1 MSQVAP
7 TEVLRLIIGIVAR
20 EGWRDNPSAVSELE
34 CLVLG
39 DPLDAQFEFYGVPAA
54 ATVAQEVVVG
64 EVRELILGTPSL
76 PYRATVARDPQGNW
90 KLKEFLTQCTGCLGS
105 GEILGRPCASCSGTG
120 WGLRPL

>member
-64 EVRELILGTPSL
+64 EVSETDSRDAVASL
-76 PYRATVARDPQGNW
+76 SSNCRARSAG
-90 KLKEFLTQCTGCLGS
+90 KLET
-105 GEILGRPCASCSGTG
+105 
-120 WGLRPL
+120 